1 MFTRKPH
8 IQAVPLFGGHECL
21 IVDDVLQA
29 PEQWL
34 RYAVERHAQFYEGPP
49 NAYPGLE
56 LRMPDD
62 ISAKLDD
69 FFREHIRAR
78 LGARR
83 TLRMYSRLS
92 LVTTP
97 PHALEP
103 RQWLCHRDSQQ
114 VQPGECIAAS
124 VGYLFHE
131 ATLGGT
137 HFFRPKKSALETAHL
152 VHDSSTLSREA
163 FTEKHGITAR
173 YFTESNAYFERV
185 YTAPAQFNR
194 MIFYDG
200 SLFHSGDITAPEK
213 MSADPAV
220 GRLTL
225 NGFFTCK
232 MQAA

>member
-1 MFTRKPH
+1 MFTRKPLV
-8 IQAVPLFGGHECL
+8 QAVPLFDGHECL

-34 RYAVERHAQFYEGPP
+34 RYAVERRAQFYEGPP

-56 LRMPDD
+56 LRMPDE
-62 ISAKLDD
+62 ISAQLDD

-97 PHALEP
+97 PQALEP

-124 VGYLFHE
+124 VLYLFRE
-131 ATLGGT
+131 AALGGT
-137 HFFRPKKSALETAHL
+137 SFFRPKQSAMETAHL
-152 VHDSSTLSREA
+152 VHDSSTLTREA
-163 FTEKHGITAR
+163 FTQKHGINAG
-173 YFTESNAYFERV
+173 YFTESNAYFEHI
-185 YTAPAQFNR
+185 YTASAKFNR

-213 MSADPAV
+213 MSANPAV

-232 MQAA
+232 KQAT